1 MAVDA
6 LAHEPGAM
14 DVRYSVRSPV
24 GRLRPCARARCP
36 SAGMAHITR
45 AGTSA
50 LPGYDGFD

>member
-24 GRLRPCARARCP
+24 GHLRPCARAQERP
-36 SAGMAHITR
+36 PDQIV
-45 AGTSA
+45 
-50 LPGYDGFD
+50 